1 MSNGQIDFPKSWELM
16 PVGDAV
22 ISISTN
28 GKKIPQKQYIAN
40 GMIPII
46 DQGQDY
52 IGGYTD
58 NIDMIVECE
67 LPVIV
72 FGDHTRIV
80 KYVNTIFA
88 PGADGVK
95 ILQPQRFF
103 NPKLLSY
110 FIQYLTAI
118 LINYGYAR
126 HYQHLSKATVPVPP
140 FAEQDRIISKIEEL
154 FSELDKGIENLKTAQ
169 AQLKVYRQA
178 LLKHAF
184 EGKLT
189 AQWRAENQDK
199 LETAD
204 ALLKRVQQERMQH
217 YQQQL
222 IEWKAKG
229 QGSKPKA
236 PKTAAHLTTKEL
248 VELPDLP
255 KGWAWIKYSE
265 LIESSQNGISKRIG
279 TSGEEVIVLRL
290 ADISEQKVSF
300 RNTRR
305 IMLTEKELGS
315 YRLTKND
322 LLCIRVNGSTD
333 LVGRMVI
340 IEEDA
345 DLAYCDHFIR
355 YRLLASIC
363 NSRYLS
369 SYFNAAPVR
378 RYIDLNKVSS
388 AGQNTVNQEMIG
400 SITIAF
406 SCKAEQDVIV
416 ELLEEQFSKIDYLNE
431 TIATSLLQAEAL
443 RQSIL
448 KKAFSGQLVP
458 QDTNDEPAAELLARI
473 KASKVIQTKP
483 SRKAK

>member
-1 MSNGQIDFPKSWELM
+1 M
-16 PVGDAV
+16 
-22 ISISTN
+22 
-28 GKKIPQKQYIAN
+28 
-40 GMIPII
+40 
-46 DQGQDY
+46 
-52 IGGYTD
+52 
-58 NIDMIVECE
+58 
-67 LPVIV
+67 
-72 FGDHTRIV
+72 
-80 KYVNTIFA
+80 
-88 PGADGVK
+88 
-95 ILQPQRFF
+95 
-103 NPKLLSY
+103 
-110 FIQYLTAI
+110 
-118 LINYGYAR
+118 
-126 HYQHLSKATVPVPP
+126 
-140 FAEQDRIISKIEEL
+140 
-154 FSELDKGIENLKTAQ
+154 
-169 AQLKVYRQA
+169 YRQA